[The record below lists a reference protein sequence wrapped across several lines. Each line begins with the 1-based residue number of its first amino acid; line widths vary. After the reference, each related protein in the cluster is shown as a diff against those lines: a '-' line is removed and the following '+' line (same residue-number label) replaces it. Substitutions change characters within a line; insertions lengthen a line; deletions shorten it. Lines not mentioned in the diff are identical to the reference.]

1 MNRERRGAMD
11 KREFR
16 YLTSEL
22 RRYELTEIE
31 ERFVDLTERQFSQ
44 RGALSEQQ
52 ETVLRGIVRE
62 KAKWNILSLKKRAS
76 RRQMQSFS

>member
-1 MNRERRGAMD
+1 MD

-52 ETVLRGIVRE
+52 ETVLRGIAERRRNGTSSLLRKGHPE
-62 KAKWNILSLKKRAS
+62 GRLKAFHEQGSMS
-76 RRQMQSFS
+76 